1 MSEVENQE
9 VEQQEETGQAQQFI
23 DALQQQNFNAA
34 QTTFNSMLNDKLQA
48 RLDAEKV
55 AVAGSIFNDADGDI
69 EDEELTDQEIE
80 DMVDDEIGEEGISD
94 DEETTEDVVE
104 DEVEETPQT
113 DETGQTA

>member
-9 VEQQEETGQAQQFI
+9 VEQQEEIGQAQQFI

-80 DMVDDEIGEEGISD
+80 DMVDDEIDEEGIED
-94 DEETTEDVVE
+94 DETTEDVVE

-113 DETGQTA
+113 DEVGETS

>member
-9 VEQQEETGQAQQFI
+9 VEQQEEIGQAQQFI

-80 DMVDDEIGEEGISD
+80 NMVDDEIGEEGID
-94 DEETTEDVVE
+94 DDETTEDVVE
-104 DEVEETPQT
+104 DEVEEVSQD
-113 DETGQTA
+113 DEVGETS

>member
-9 VEQQEETGQAQQFI
+9 VEQQEEIGQAQQFI

-80 DMVDDEIGEEGISD
+80 NMVDDEIGEEGID
-94 DEETTEDVVE
+94 DVVE
-104 DEVEETPQT
+104 EEVEEVPQDDEVGETP
-113 DETGQTA
+113 

>member
-9 VEQQEETGQAQQFI
+9 VEQQEEIGQAQQFI

-80 DMVDDEIGEEGISD
+80 NMVDDEIGEEGID
-94 DEETTEDVVE
+94 DDETTEDVVE
-104 DEVEETPQT
+104 EEVEEVPQVHEVG
-113 DETGQTA
+113 ET

>member
-9 VEQQEETGQAQQFI
+9 VEQQEEIGQAQQFI
-23 DALQQQNFNAA
+23 DALQQQNYNAA

-69 EDEELTDQEIE
+69 EDEDLTDQEIE
-80 DMVDDEIGEEGISD
+80 NMVDDEIDEEGID
-94 DEETTEDVVE
+94 DDETTEDVVE
-104 DEVEETPQT
+104 DEVEEVS
-113 DETGQTA
+113 

>member
-9 VEQQEETGQAQQFI
+9 VEQQEEIGQAQQFI

-80 DMVDDEIGEEGISD
+80 DMVDDEIDEEGID
-94 DEETTEDVVE
+94 DDETTEDVVE

-113 DETGQTA
+113 DEVGETS

>member
-1 MSEVENQE
+1 
-9 VEQQEETGQAQQFI
+9 
-23 DALQQQNFNAA
+23 
-34 QTTFNSMLNDKLQA
+34 MLNDKLQD
-48 RLDAEKV
+48 RLEAENV
-55 AVAGSIFNDADGDI
+55 AVACSIFNDADGDI